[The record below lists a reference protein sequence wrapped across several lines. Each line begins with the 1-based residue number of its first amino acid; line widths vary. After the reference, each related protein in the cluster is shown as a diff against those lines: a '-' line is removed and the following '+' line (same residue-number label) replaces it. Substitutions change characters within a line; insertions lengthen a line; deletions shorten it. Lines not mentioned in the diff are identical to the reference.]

1 MKRVPYDIWEDKFIN
16 LCEERLEEEP
26 IYPYEHLWRENLSV
40 EKAFEKYLEENP
52 DYAEKFNELTEDNDN
67 TAEKAQFL
75 ELARKLEEQKKQKEI
90 EAKIESKMSKFCPD
104 CARVMGAKNIC
115 KCGYR
120 RPAKKKSQD
129 FDY

>member
-1 MKRVPYDIWEDKFIN
+1 MKRVPYDIWEEKFIN

-26 IYPYEHLWRENLSV
+26 IYAYEHLWRENLSV

-52 DYAEKFNELTEDNDN
+52 DYAEKFHELAEGGDNP
-67 TAEKAQFL
+67 AEQAQFL
-75 ELARKLEEQKKQKEI
+75 ELAKKLEAQKKQKEV

-104 CARVMGAKNIC
+104 CARVIGSKNIC